1 MNVPG
6 VIRGNPDICERIRI
20 ARKFLKVIDG
30 HAPGLRGKDLEIYI
44 KAGIST
50 DHESFTKE
58 EALEKIRLGMKTM
71 IREGSAAKNLD
82 ELIPLMD
89 DNYENCMFCSDDKHP
104 DDLLKGDINEMVKI
118 ALTYGIDLMK
128 VLRVACVNPVLHYGL
143 DAGVLRKGYSGDF
156 LVINNLKE
164 LAELKTYI
172 NGKVVAEHGK
182 SCIVYQPPQ
191 IVDNF
196 HAAEKSVSDF
206 FLPARNRK
214 INVIEAIVG
223 QVITGRLIATTIIVD
238 GNAVS
243 DPDRDILKI
252 AVINRYKES
261 RVMIGFTQDIGLENG
276 AIASSIA
283 HDSHNIIVAGVLLMK
298 LSAVRSI

>member
-1 MNVPG
+1 
-6 VIRGNPDICERIRI
+6 
-20 ARKFLKVIDG
+20 
-30 HAPGLRGKDLEIYI
+30 
-44 KAGIST
+44 
-50 DHESFTKE
+50 
-58 EALEKIRLGMKTM
+58 
-71 IREGSAAKNLD
+71 
-82 ELIPLMD
+82 
-89 DNYENCMFCSDDKHP
+89 MFCSDDKHP